1 MFVSATVSA
10 VVLRSLVLA
19 VALVAPAILLRGFEQ
34 SLAYAL
40 LAGTLFVG
48 ALAID
53 IARCRLSAQR
63 SGKLADRD

>member
-1 MFVSATVSA
+1 MFASAAVSA

-19 VALVAPAILLRGFEQ
+19 VALVAPPILLSGGFEH

-53 IARCRLSAQR
+53 IARCRLTARR
-63 SGKLADRD
+63 SGLANRD